1 VKSTE
6 SGFVNKIHI
15 SYSELLEMRK
25 QCNYHIYR
33 VYEMSNT
40 EARLRISENL
50 QDFAGKIIEVLDNLP
65 DQIFSKGI
73 SLSPSLLKFGD
84 EILITAT
91 NS

>member
-1 VKSTE
+1 
-6 SGFVNKIHI
+6 
-15 SYSELLEMRK
+15 
-25 QCNYHIYR
+25 
-33 VYEMSNT
+33 MSNT